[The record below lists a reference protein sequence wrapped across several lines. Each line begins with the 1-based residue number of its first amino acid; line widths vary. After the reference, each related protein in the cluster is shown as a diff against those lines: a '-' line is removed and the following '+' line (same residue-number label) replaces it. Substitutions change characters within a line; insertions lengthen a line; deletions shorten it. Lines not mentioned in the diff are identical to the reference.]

1 VQTLAQDVDY
11 LSRFVES
18 LGNPIL
24 KENLDEL
31 VQTVALM
38 KTTDPDE
45 FFDVSQANKKYG
57 RVDRANGAILLE
69 KVREGM
75 VAAATPLAA
84 GSTTFAALGSR
95 FGINRS

>member
-1 VQTLAQDVDY
+1 
-11 LSRFVES
+11 

-24 KENLDEL
+24 LEHLQEL
-31 VQTVALM
+31 GQTVALM

-75 VAAATPLAA
+75 LATTNPIATS
-84 GSTTFAALGSR
+84 STTFAALGSR